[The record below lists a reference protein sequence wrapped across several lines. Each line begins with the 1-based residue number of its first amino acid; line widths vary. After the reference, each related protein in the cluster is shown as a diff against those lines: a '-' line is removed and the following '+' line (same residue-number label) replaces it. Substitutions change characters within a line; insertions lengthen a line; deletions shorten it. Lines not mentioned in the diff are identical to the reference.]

1 MARRGLLRRA
11 RLALLLATA
20 TRCGGEER
28 LPPAPVCLAAPIDV
42 VVLAS
47 FDTARADRFGAYGA
61 TSGATPTCDRLAAEG
76 LLFSDARATA
86 PITLPSHASMLSGV
100 APPAHGLRDNAIYA
114 LDESALLVQELLA
127 PAGWATG
134 AFVGS
139 MILDAR
145 YGLAQGFAEYRGPS
159 TAAAGVEATVLERPA
174 AAVVDDAF
182 AWVAKQPREQRLFL
196 FVHFYDAHAPHVAPA
211 GSAPFADAYDAEI
224 AHADAE
230 LGRLLAAF
238 AAAGR
243 QVATVVTADHGES
256 FGAHGEESHG
266 IFVYDA
272 TARVPLIVHA
282 PGRVADERCAAP
294 VSVADIARTLLDL
307 ADVPSAALPTG
318 AAPSLL
324 ATVAE
329 PDAARAIYV
338 ESFMP
343 FHSYRWHPL
352 QALVWQG
359 FKLVRGRGDE
369 LYDLASDPGETRDLA
384 AEQPQRVAQLAARLD
399 ALLHEQAPLGTA
411 RGQSVS
417 AEQSAQLAQLGYTA
431 GSAGSGAADGT
442 LPASGDATLPDPR
455 ARIGDLAA
463 HMRARELVRE
473 GGLLLASP
481 PAAPDH
487 ARRLERGRALLQEAR
502 GVLDA
507 IRAAHPADPEVDRT
521 QGFLELS
528 LGDHAAAIAPL
539 ERICLADPLAVGS
552 RWNLA
557 LSYAATGHEEWAVLE
572 MEKIATV
579 EPRFTR
585 AYEWLLA
592 RCERAGD
599 LAGAAFWLQ
608 RHVQHAANLEER
620 RRLDRKLAPALA
632 TLKKRGQKPAAPAT
646 FPVAELRPEGMRAR
660 EPAGAPKRDRP

>member
-1 MARRGLLRRA
+1 MERGRRRGRSS
-11 RLALLLATA
+11 LALLLATA
-20 TRCGGEER
+20 VRCGGEEPS
-28 LPPAPVCLAAPIDV
+28 PPAPICLAAPIDV

-100 APPAHGLRDNAIYA
+100 LPPAHGLRDNAIYA
-114 LDESALLVQELLA
+114 LDDAALLVQELLA
-127 PAGWATG
+127 PAGFATG

-174 AAVVDDAF
+174 AAVIDDAL
-182 AWVAKQPREQRLFL
+182 AWIGKQERGKPLFL

-224 AHADAE
+224 AHADAQ
-230 LGRLLAAF
+230 LGRLLAVLGQ
-238 AAAGR
+238 AGR

-282 PGRVADERCAAP
+282 PGPVAPDRCAAP

-307 ADVPSAALPTG
+307 AAVASDALPAA

-324 ATVAE
+324 ATAAA
-329 PDAARAIYV
+329 PDGERAIYV

-343 FHSYRWHPL
+343 YHSYRWHPL

-359 FKLVRGRGDE
+359 FKLVRGRSDE
-369 LYDLASDPGETRDLA
+369 LYDLANDPGETRDLA
-384 AEQPQRVAQLAARLD
+384 TAQPQRVAQLAARLE
-399 ALLHEQAPLGTA
+399 ALLGEQESLGIA
-411 RGQSVS
+411 RGSSVS
-417 AEQSAQLAQLGYTA
+417 PEQQAQLAQLGYTA
-431 GSAGSGAADGT
+431 GHAASGAASGS
-442 LPASGDATLPDPR
+442 LPSSGDATLPDPR

-473 GGLLLASP
+473 GSGLLASG
-481 PAAPDH
+481 PALTDQ
-487 ARRLERGRALLQEAR
+487 ARRIERGRALLQEAR
-502 GVLDA
+502 GLLDA

-528 LGDHAAAIAPL
+528 KGDHAAAIAPL

-557 LSYAATGHEEWAVLE
+557 LSYAATGHEEWALLE

-579 EPRFTR
+579 EPRFAR

-608 RHVQHAANLEER
+608 RHVQHAASLEER

-646 FPVAELRPEGMRAR
+646 FPATELRPEGVRAR
-660 EPAGAPKRDRP
+660 DGEAARRDGP

>member
-1 MARRGLLRRA
+1 M
-11 RLALLLATA
+11 
-20 TRCGGEER
+20 RCGGDASP
-28 LPPAPVCLAAPIDV
+28 PPAPICPAAPIDV

-61 TSGATPTCDRLAAEG
+61 TSGATPTCDRLAAQG
-76 LLFSDARATA
+76 LLFADARATA

-100 APPAHGLRDNAIYA
+100 LPPAHGLRDNAIYA
-114 LDESALLVQELLA
+114 LDDAALLVQELLA
-127 PAGWATG
+127 QAGWIAG

-159 TAAAGVEATVLERPA
+159 TAAAGVEATVLERSA
-174 AAVVDDAF
+174 AEVVDDAL
-182 AWVAKQPREQRLFL
+182 AWIGEQERERPLFL
-196 FVHFYDAHAPHVAPA
+196 FVHFYDAHAPHVVPP

-224 AHADAE
+224 AHADAA
-230 LGRLLAAF
+230 LGRLLAALQQ
-238 AAAGR
+238 AGR

-282 PGRVADERCAAP
+282 PGRVAGERCAAP

-307 ADVPSAALPTG
+307 ASVRSDALPAA

-324 ATVAE
+324 ETAAT
-329 PDAARAIYV
+329 PDDERAIYV

-352 QALVWQG
+352 QALVWRG

-369 LYDLASDPGETRDLA
+369 LYDLANDPAERNDLA
-384 AEQPQRVAQLAARLD
+384 AAQPERTARLAARLE
-399 ALLHEQAPLGTA
+399 ALLQEQAPLGTA

-417 AEQSAQLAQLGYTA
+417 AEQQAQLAQLGYTA
-431 GSAGSGAADGT
+431 GDAGSATSAGNARDEG
-442 LPASGDATLPDPR
+442 ATLPDPR
-455 ARIGDLAA
+455 ARIGDLAV
-463 HMRARELVRE
+463 HMQARELVRE
-473 GGLLLASP
+473 GSMLLASP
-481 PAAPDH
+481 PGAADR
-487 ARRLERGRALLQEAR
+487 ATRLERGRALLIEAR
-502 GVLDA
+502 GRLET
-507 IRAAHPADPEVDRT
+507 IRAAHPGDPEVDRT

-539 ERICLADPLAVGS
+539 ERTCLRDPLAVGS
-552 RWNLA
+552 RYNLA
-557 LSYAATGHEEWAVLE
+557 LCYERTGRADWARLE
-572 MEKIATV
+572 MEKIASV

-585 AYEWLLA
+585 AVDWLLQ
-592 RCERAGD
+592 RSEQAGD
-599 LAGAAFWLQ
+599 LATAAFWMQ
-608 RHVQHAANLEER
+608 RQVQHAANLEER
-620 RRLDRKLAPALA
+620 RRLDRKLVPALA
-632 TLKKRGQKPAAPAT
+632 TLKKRGQEPAAPTT
-646 FPVAELRPEGMRAR
+646 FPATELRPQGVLAR
-660 EPAGAPKRDRP
+660 EVAAPARDGP